1 MLSVR
6 AAAVSLGQGHTRKEG
21 ELVRAS
27 LLRACLQSVPQRAP
41 RQGFVASSLLRKC
54 SPETVRCAG
63 KQDREGEDAGQGCEL
78 RRSLRRVGRP

>member
-41 RQGFVASSLLRKC
+41 RQGFVASS
-54 SPETVRCAG
+54 
-63 KQDREGEDAGQGCEL
+63 
-78 RRSLRRVGRP
+78 